1 MLTYIMD
8 SELRAISDATRR
20 RILKLVWSKE
30 LTAGDIAS
38 GFDMSRPAVSQH
50 LKVLLDSDLVW
61 VRGEGTKRFYRA
73 NRESLEALKT
83 FIGEF
88 WDESLS
94 RLKEE
99 AEREQKRKSK

>member
-1 MLTYIMD
+1 MD
-8 SELRAISDATRR
+8 SGLRAVADATRR
-20 RILKLVWSKE
+20 RIIKLVWSAE

-50 LKVLLDSDLVW
+50 LKVLLDSGLVR
-61 VRGEGTKRFYRA
+61 VRGEGTKRFYSA
-73 NRESLEALKT
+73 NRESLEALRT

-88 WDESLS
+88 WDESLA

-99 AEREQKRKSK
+99 AEREQKRKAK